1 MFEEKLLE
9 INGQPFS
16 AEEIKAYIEELKSQ
30 NEYLDAKVRYLSE
43 HTLPNASGAH
53 IYVYIRKDPVFP
65 DKKVLSISYVYERG
79 PKHGIVLGGLKD
91 VTVYRTDG
99 IEETEE

>member
-1 MFEEKLLE
+1 MFEEKFLE
-9 INGQPFS
+9 INGQMFS
-16 AEEIKAYIEELKSQ
+16 PEEIKAYIQELKSL

-53 IYVYIRKDPVFP
+53 IYVNIYKDPICP

-91 VTVYRTDG
+91 VTIHRTD
-99 IEETEE
+99 EEE